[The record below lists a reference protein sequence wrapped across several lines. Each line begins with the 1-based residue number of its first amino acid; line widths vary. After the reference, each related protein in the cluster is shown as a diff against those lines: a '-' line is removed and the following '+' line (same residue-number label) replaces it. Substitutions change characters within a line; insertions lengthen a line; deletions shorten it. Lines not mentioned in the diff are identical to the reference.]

1 MNLALRVATFGLAS
15 VCMVIPPLRSEELP
29 SEFSS
34 ARSTINPKI
43 PLEMQLGVLPLV
55 APEPKNNPS
64 TAAKIELGRLL
75 FFDPILSSTKDVSCA
90 TCHNPR
96 LGWTDGRATPIG
108 VGGINIGLAR
118 TFREL
123 TTLPLIPRNVPT
135 LLNVSFNGLVTGAPL
150 DPSTAPMFWDSRLQ
164 SLEQQVFTPLK
175 SRGEMR
181 GDDCPENEAVAQVI
195 LRLRAVVEYRDRFQ
209 ATFDTSAGE
218 AVTSEHLGQAIAAF
232 ERSLVTPR
240 TAFDR
245 YLGGDPSALNS
256 EQLHGLRIFQD
267 SGCIQC
273 HGGPMLSDFKLHF
286 IGVSDGTADGRR
298 EFRTPTLRNLR
309 HTAPYM
315 HDGTLRT
322 LRDVLVF
329 YDELTEAV
337 SETLDG
343 GGTTA
348 QLGLDPLLK
357 GLHLNPEEFPAL
369 EAFLEALSTDNY
381 SQPVPTKV
389 PSNLPIVL

>member
-1 MNLALRVATFGLAS
+1 MNLALRVATFGLAN

-150 DPSTAPMFWDSRLQ
+150 DPSTAPMFMARAAVPGCSM
-164 SLEQQVFTPLK
+164 K
-175 SRGEMR
+175 S
-181 GDDCPENEAVAQVI
+181 
-195 LRLRAVVEYRDRFQ
+195 
-209 ATFDTSAGE
+209 AT
-218 AVTSEHLGQAIAAF
+218 
-232 ERSLVTPR
+232 
-240 TAFDR
+240 
-245 YLGGDPSALNS
+245 
-256 EQLHGLRIFQD
+256 
-267 SGCIQC
+267 
-273 HGGPMLSDFKLHF
+273 
-286 IGVSDGTADGRR
+286 
-298 EFRTPTLRNLR
+298 
-309 HTAPYM
+309 
-315 HDGTLRT
+315 
-322 LRDVLVF
+322 
-329 YDELTEAV
+329 
-337 SETLDG
+337 
-343 GGTTA
+343 
-348 QLGLDPLLK
+348 
-357 GLHLNPEEFPAL
+357 
-369 EAFLEALSTDNY
+369 
-381 SQPVPTKV
+381 
-389 PSNLPIVL
+389 